1 LANSKSNFLSVGDL
15 TGDGLADILIAV
27 TRADPYYEGQ
37 YLQLFVNKGNGV
49 FEEEVGRI
57 DNTPFDKHHGE
68 GQLYLLDVNGDGT
81 VDIVHSTGLSYSD
94 TDGIFA
100 GGTDIFLNDGT
111 GFFKAVDPSVFAYVS
126 PNQLDG
132 WGYTGA
138 GQQAVPPRFVPIRMT
153 SGPTVDLVGTVLTP
167 NYGSH
172 PNISQ
177 ATLYLTRNTKPLG
190 RGVDETLIGSA
201 NADLIWGLDGND
213 TIDGGTGIDTAAF
226 SDKFGDVTF
235 EFDGKALIVKTKTEG
250 IDRLTNIE
258 TLKFSDRTL
267 SVASVLQDL
276 TPVSSQLVS
285 TPEDT
290 PRTITL
296 AENTSA
302 PVVSKA
308 ASHGTTSI
316 SGGTVIYTPA
326 ANYNGNDSFVV
337 TASDGKGGTATQTI
351 NISVTPVND
360 APVFAATSQ
369 AVSATAGAART
380 IALAAT
386 DVDGDAL
393 TYTVAK
399 PGKGTASI
407 SGSTLTYTPGATAS
421 GSDSFVVTASDGKGG
436 TATQT
441 INATVALAAAAK
453 AFTVNTLPGWVGS
466 VGGNGSIVGSN
477 GFEDIKVLYGQIA
490 LDGSFNRGG
499 DIVRV
504 LGKADSYVIGRTSAS
519 SAYIEA
525 GTTTKV
531 TIPIGSTGLGIVY
544 DDGVRKLSFSGG
556 AYKIGS
562 QTFSADPTKIT
573 SPTDGTALPTGANP
587 STQAVVSLLAAG
599 LSGGTAPDLT
609 ITGKVRIVGTNG
621 VDVIKLGSTGG
632 DLTFDGSFNRGGDI
646 IILNKAAGDYSAAK
660 FSGSTI
666 VISSGIEKLT
676 IPMGSAGLTLRFTDG
691 DRTLVFKNSAFNIG
705 DQIISSATAT
715 PLTPSSITLSADQG
729 VTGNSAI
736 LDATGK
742 VIFTDDAAKT
752 SNVILKNFGTDDII
766 RVTGAT
772 ASQYNF
778 AISALDPKDLEIT
791 YTDAVTSATNTIVLD
806 DVIKADVLIENY
818 ATAATALGW
827 NFMAFG

>member
-1 LANSKSNFLSVGDL
+1 
-15 TGDGLADILIAV
+15 
-27 TRADPYYEGQ
+27 
-37 YLQLFVNKGNGV
+37 
-49 FEEEVGRI
+49 
-57 DNTPFDKHHGE
+57 
-68 GQLYLLDVNGDGT
+68 
-81 VDIVHSTGLSYSD
+81 
-94 TDGIFA
+94 
-100 GGTDIFLNDGT
+100 
-111 GFFKAVDPSVFAYVS
+111 
-126 PNQLDG
+126 
-132 WGYTGA
+132 
-138 GQQAVPPRFVPIRMT
+138 MT
-153 SGPTVDLVGTVLTP
+153 
-167 NYGSH
+167 
-172 PNISQ
+172 
-177 ATLYLTRNTKPLG
+177 
-190 RGVDETLIGSA
+190 
-201 NADLIWGLDGND
+201 
-213 TIDGGTGIDTAAF
+213 
-226 SDKFGDVTF
+226 
-235 EFDGKALIVKTKTEG
+235 
-250 IDRLTNIE
+250 
-258 TLKFSDRTL
+258 
-267 SVASVLQDL
+267 
-276 TPVSSQLVS
+276 
-285 TPEDT
+285 
-290 PRTITL
+290 
-296 AENTSA
+296 
-302 PVVSKA
+302 
-308 ASHGTTSI
+308 
-316 SGGTVIYTPA
+316 
-326 ANYNGNDSFVV
+326 
-337 TASDGKGGTATQTI
+337 
-351 NISVTPVND
+351 VTPVND
-360 APVFAATSQ
+360 APTFAAASQ
-369 AVSATAGAART
+369 AVSATAGTAKT
-380 IALAAT
+380 ISLAAT

-393 TYTVAK
+393 TYTVAT
-399 PGKGTASI
+399 PGKGAASI
-407 SGSTLTYTPGATAS
+407 SGSTLTYTPSSTAT

-441 INATVALAAAAK
+441 INATVLVATAAK
-453 AFTVNTLPGWVGS
+453 AFVVNTLPGWIGS

-477 GFEDIKVLYGQIA
+477 GFEDITVLYGQIA

-504 LGKADSYVIGRTSAS
+504 SGNADSYVIGRTSAS

-531 TIPIGSTGLGIVY
+531 TIPIGSTGMGIVY
-544 DDGVRKLSFSGG
+544 DDGVRKLSFSSG

-599 LSGGTAPDLT
+599 LSGGAATDLT

-621 VDVIKLGSTGG
+621 VDVIKVGSTGG

-705 DQIISSATAT
+705 DQVISSATAT

-742 VIFTDDAAKT
+742 VIFTDDATKT
-752 SNVILKNFGTDDII
+752 SNVILKNFGTDDVI

-791 YTDAVTSATNTIVLD
+791 YTDAATSATNTIVLD
-806 DVIKADVLIENY
+806 DVIKADAFIADY
-818 ATAATALGW
+818 ATASTALGW

>member
-1 LANSKSNFLSVGDL
+1 MWSQTSTDFPVALQV
-15 TGDGLADILIAV
+15 LI
-27 TRADPYYEGQ
+27 
-37 YLQLFVNKGNGV
+37 NK
-49 FEEEVGRI
+49 
-57 DNTPFDKHHGE
+57 
-68 GQLYLLDVNGDGT
+68 GDGT
-81 VDIVHSTGLSYSD
+81 FTDATERLNPDMKLMSAEMDYNPQFLDLDNSGIETLLFSGSFSYSSPARQSD
-94 TDGIFA
+94 YVL
-100 GGTDIFLNDGT
+100 LNDGT
-111 GFFKAVDPSVFAYVS
+111 GRLHIALHDQFFDLAKSVAGYLGQRFDDKSTPARFIAVPKADGSLDFVASVATTAYDQDLKLNVAAYQYINVDLSYNAKTDFTTSVTIKDRNHSALMRTWAGDDVFYDLNGAA
-126 PNQLDG
+126 QARLDG
-132 WGYTGA
+132 GLGQDTVIYSGKLSDYTIA
-138 GQQAVPPRFVPIRMT
+138 LNT
-153 SGPTVDLVGTVLTP
+153 DGTVLIT
-167 NYGSH
+167 SK
-172 PNISQ
+172 
-177 ATLYLTRNTKPLG
+177 TLGIPQ
-190 RGVDETLIGSA
+190 VADTLK
-201 NADLIWGLDGND
+201 N
-213 TIDGGTGIDTAAF
+213 F
-226 SDKFGDVTF
+226 
-235 EFDGKALIVKTKTEG
+235 
-250 IDRLTNIE
+250 E

-326 ANYNGNDSFVV
+326 ANYNGTDSFVV